1 MRAAR
6 AFLWVLITVPAL
18 AADWPMG
25 GRGPDRNPV
34 SPERNAPTDWQFPT
48 ERGKPRNIRWAT
60 RIEGGYYASGGPIVA
75 GGFVWVGTTDRL
87 SDPKNESLD
96 NAVLACVRA
105 SDGKVVYRYVSP
117 RRMFPADWPGQS
129 LTGSPL
135 VAGERLWFCTNRREV
150 VCLDLAPLYSAKG
163 EPRVVWKFDMVKE
176 LKVAPKAM
184 MIPGPET
191 HGSPAAYK
199 NLLYVPTGNAVD
211 ADGKTVTAPD
221 APSLVCLE
229 KDTGKVVWS
238 DASPGK
244 DMMCDH
250 FASPLVVEVGG
261 KAQVIH
267 PQADGWVR
275 SFDARTGKLIWKF
288 DTNPKSAPL
297 DFTGGAEA
305 SERNAVVAT
314 PVFANGRV
322 FFATGRAP
330 EWGAGPGRLFCIDPT
345 KTGDVSPELGERP
358 KPGQPN
364 PNSAVVWTFT
374 GGGWR
379 ETDRM
384 HLSLSSVAVHDGL
397 VLAADRHGSVHCLDE
412 KTGKRYWSHNTRAS
426 VYGSPLVADGK
437 VYVGSD
443 AGEVHVL
450 ELAKVKKVIARH
462 GCDKVIESSP
472 VFAGGVLYVLTRGNL
487 YAVAPKR

>member
-1 MRAAR
+1 
-6 AFLWVLITVPAL
+6 
-18 AADWPMG
+18 MG
-25 GRGPDRNPV
+25 GRAADRNPV
-34 SPERNAPTDWQFPT
+34 SPEKNPPTDWQFPT
-48 ERGKPRNIRWAT
+48 ERDKPRNIRWAT
-60 RIEGGYYASGGPIVA
+60 RIEGGYHTSGGPVVA

-105 SDGKVVYRYVSP
+105 SDGKVAYRYVSP
-117 RRMFPADWPGQS
+117 RRKFPADWPGQS

-135 VAGERLWFCTNRREV
+135 VEGDRLWFCTNRREV
-150 VCLDLAPLYSAKG
+150 VCLDLAPLYAGKG
-163 EPRVVWKFDMVKE
+163 EPRVAWKLDMVKE

-211 ADGKTVTAPD
+211 VDGATVPAPD

-229 KDTGKVVWS
+229 KGTGKVVWS

-244 DMMCDH
+244 DMMSDH

-275 SFDARTGKLIWKF
+275 AFDATTGKLLWKF
-288 DTNPKSAPL
+288 DTNPKDTPAGFLSSG
-297 DFTGGAEA
+297 DKT
-305 SERNAVVAT
+305 RDAVVAT

-358 KPGQPN
+358 GPGKPN
-364 PNSAVVWTFT
+364 PNSAVVWAST
-374 GGGWR
+374 GGGWK
-379 ETDRM
+379 EADRI
-384 HLSLSSVAVHDGL
+384 HLSLSSVAVHAGL
-397 VLAADRHGSVHCLDE
+397 VVAADRHGSVHCLDE
-412 KTGKRYWSHNTRAS
+412 KTGKRYWSHDTRAS

-437 VYVGSD
+437 VYVGAG

-462 GCDKVIESSP
+462 ECDEVIESSP
-472 VFAGGVLYVLTRGNL
+472 VLADGVLYVLTRGHL
-487 YAVAPKR
+487 YAIAQKR